1 MSRVRMSFPSP
12 PTVALLYRSWARQSV
27 CRKHGLLRYMSRSLD
42 AHNKELLH
50 ANSTGKAPRD
60 VTFESLGV
68 GTPIVTALRA
78 AFPDVQQPTTMQ
90 RKMISAVMGTQD
102 ILLQDFT
109 GTGKCVLV
117 AKCQLTRTNVLQGH
131 LDCYLHS

>member
-12 PTVALLYRSWARQSV
+12 PAVALLYRSWVRQSV
-27 CRKHGLLRYMSRSLD
+27 CRKHGLLRYMSRSSE
-42 AHNKELLH
+42 AHTQDLLH
-50 ANSTGKAPRD
+50 ANNKGKAPLD

-68 GTPIVTALRA
+68 GTPIVAALRA

-90 RKMISAVMGTQD
+90 RKMISAVVGKQD

-109 GTGKCVLV
+109 GTGKCVLI
-117 AKCQLTRTNVLQGH
+117 AGC
-131 LDCYLHS
+131 